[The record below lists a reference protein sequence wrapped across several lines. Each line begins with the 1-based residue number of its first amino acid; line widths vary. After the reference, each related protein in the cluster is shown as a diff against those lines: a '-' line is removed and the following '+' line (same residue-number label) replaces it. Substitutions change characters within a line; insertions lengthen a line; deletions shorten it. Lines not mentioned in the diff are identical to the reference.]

1 MTGLARNKGNRNS
14 GEWWIATL
22 FATNEI
28 PSVMV
33 TFVALVMLLQMGMG
47 VSGATMCVAFLLLP
61 WIAQPCMRRPAQI
74 LGTSRYWLHLTEL
87 LLTLMLML
95 FALTMRHGRWWTM
108 FMLFGISSISAWHDL
123 LARTYYM
130 NRIGFEPARIRIG
143 YGVARIRP
151 VLRIFSSYMA
161 TVLTYGLMIMAVGVL
176 QIYFRQRPVSY
187 SWSLGCYILAGTYM
201 FLSLINLLLFGNHE
215 RTVEQGAPCVQRTHG
230 SGSRGIDR
238 VWQML
243 ILTLMLVPQ
252 GLMFYSRTVFLLA
265 TPENGGLGC
274 TLQDIGFAQGTI
286 GVISFLFGITL
297 GLALQRQYGEKDTRW
312 PLTICLGLSP
322 LAYYVMTVWP
332 PRGLWSLSAYTFIAQ
347 LLFGLGL
354 NACRRITE
362 RISGERV
369 LRGVN
374 LLHIPVI
381 STCLLLSM
389 VASGF
394 MLERMSFS
402 SFFLVDALCA
412 PLAWL
417 MVFII
422 ESFRKQ

>member
-22 FATNEI
+22 FAVNEI

-33 TFVALVMLLQMGMG
+33 TFVALIILLQMGIG

-61 WIAQPCMRRPAQI
+61 WIAQPCMKRPARI
-74 LGTSRYWLHLTEL
+74 LGASRYWLHLTEL
-87 LLTLMLML
+87 LITMMLML
-95 FALTMRHGRWWTM
+95 FALTMKHGRWWTM
-108 FMLFGISSISAWHDL
+108 FMLLGISSISAWHDL

-201 FLSLINLLLFGNHE
+201 VLTLINLLLFGNHE
-215 RTVEQGAPCVQRTHG
+215 RTVEQGAHCTQRTHG
-230 SGSRGIDR
+230 YGSRGIDR

-252 GLMFYSRTVFLLA
+252 GLMFYTRTVFLL
-265 TPENGGLGC
+265 TSPENGGLGC

-297 GLALQRQYGEKDTRW
+297 GLALQRQYGENDTRW

-322 LAYYVMTVWP
+322 LAYLIMTVWP

-347 LLFGLGL
+347 LFFGLGL

-362 RISGERV
+362 SISGERV

-422 ESFRKQ
+422 EFFRKQ